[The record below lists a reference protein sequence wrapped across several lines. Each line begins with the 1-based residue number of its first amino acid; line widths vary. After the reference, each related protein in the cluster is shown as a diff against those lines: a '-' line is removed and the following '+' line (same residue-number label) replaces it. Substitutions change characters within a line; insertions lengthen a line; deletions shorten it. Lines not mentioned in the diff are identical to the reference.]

1 MLEATYSTRSND
13 GQIEYHE
20 YNIEKALVSFLSS
33 NGYRLDILLSEDKIL
48 HIHRDDFSKENLP
61 ESKKNHP
68 AFTSYYSADAR
79 IMYYDS
85 SNESKTS
92 SSDNVI
98 KVNFGGYSHD

>member
-1 MLEATYSTRSND
+1 MSNVTYSTRSND

-20 YNIEKALVSFLSS
+20 YNIEKALASFLSL

-92 SSDNVI
+92 SSNNVI
-98 KVNFGGYSHD
+98 KVNFGEHFHD

>member
-1 MLEATYSTRSND
+1 MPEVTYSTRSNH
-13 GQIEYHE
+13 GQIEYHGNNVQE
-20 YNIEKALVSFLSS
+20 AFDSFLSV
-33 NGYRLDILLSEDKIL
+33 NGYRLDVLLSEDKIL
-48 HIHRDDFSKENLP
+48 HIHRDDFSKENLS

-85 SNESKTS
+85 YNELEED